1 VATWAALSR
10 LALLEARR
18 LHTKL
23 EIDISTPID
32 VFEAIEDLGLLLA
45 FFPMQSASGAYIAEP
60 GARPGILV
68 NSQHPLSRQ
77 RYTAAHELG
86 HHVLGHGTL
95 ADAGQPLHRMSCTAT
110 PDYEKAAEAF
120 ASWFLMPRGLV
131 NAQLAEMGVREPSR
145 PEEVYELALRIGA
158 SYEATAWH
166 LVDLNRSSLYRTRQL
181 LKTKPRAVKLRLADG
196 EAPDDLRNDVWPLDH
211 RSSGRTIDV
220 RAGDRIVLRL
230 DEQPALGERWSTTA
244 TPGTVR
250 LEEETAEPIED
261 LSGLDTA
268 VRPVGTALRH
278 TFLLTAVD
286 GADDTALG
294 LSAGEVSDQTFT
306 LHVRVYA
313 PRRGVREEQ
322 LLMA

>member
-1 VATWAALSR
+1 MATWAALSR

-18 LHTKL
+18 LHVKL
-23 EIDISTPID
+23 NIDVTAPID
-32 VFEAIEDLGLLLA
+32 VFEAIENLGLVLA

-60 GARPGILV
+60 GGRPGILI

-95 ADAGQPLHRMSCTAT
+95 VDAGQPLHRMSGVAT
-110 PDYEKAAEAF
+110 PDHEKAAEAF

-131 NAQLAEMGVREPSR
+131 SAQLTEMGVHEPSR
-145 PEEVYELALRIGA
+145 PEDVYELALRIGA

-166 LVDLNRSSLYRTRQL
+166 LVDLNRASPYRTHQL
-181 LKTKPRAVKLRLADG
+181 LKTKPRAVKLYLAGGDP
-196 EAPDDLRNDVWPLDH
+196 PDDLRNDVWPLDQ
-211 RSSGRTIDV
+211 RSSGRTIEV

-230 DEQPALGERWSTTA
+230 DEQPALGEQWSTSA
-244 TPGTVR
+244 TPDTVR
-250 LEEETAEPIED
+250 LEEEATEPVTD
-261 LSGLDTA
+261 LSGLDPA
-268 VRPVGTALRH
+268 ARPVGTALRH
-278 TFLLTAVD
+278 SFALTAVE
-286 GADDTALG
+286 GVDDAPLE
-294 LSAGEVSDQTFT
+294 LSAGEITGQTFT

-313 PRRGVREEQ
+313 PRRGVPEAQ